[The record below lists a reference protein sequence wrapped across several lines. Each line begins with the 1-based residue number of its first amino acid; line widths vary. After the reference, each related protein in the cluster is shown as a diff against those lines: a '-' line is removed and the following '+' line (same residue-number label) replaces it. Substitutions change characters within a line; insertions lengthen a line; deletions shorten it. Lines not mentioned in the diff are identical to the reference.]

1 MDNYLITWFYAEKKD
16 DESFYPSVGGNTSS
30 PEYQKVYWRC
40 VYDFFRTAQLTQTV
54 SNVKY
59 LFFTNVPNIPTDID
73 GFNLAQFFGQAGVKV
88 ERLELTNRTP
98 KDWYGAWRNQF
109 YLFDVLS
116 YLKNHDVGNFLILDS
131 DIFITQDLLPVYQE
145 IEQNQMIAYD
155 CGYGEDVSI
164 NGISINQ
171 MRTLYSKFSGGG
183 CDSKLR
189 YKGGELIGVTSGLIP
204 EILDCYSKLWKFNYE
219 LYQKKEMKLN
229 EEAHFLSV
237 IYHHL
242 DFDES
247 LANKYIKRMWTAVKC
262 DNVVS
267 GDEKLALWHL
277 PAEKKYAFETMFTFL
292 QEDCSK
298 TQYNLYLRGLLHIPG
313 NKMIRKMR
321 KTMIRIQE
329 KIREKV

>member
-1 MDNYLITWFYAEKKD
+1 MDNYLITWFYAEKKE

-40 VYDFFRTAQLTQTV
+40 VYDFYRTAQLTQRS
-54 SNVKY
+54 SNAKY

-73 GFNLAQFFGQAGVKV
+73 GFNLAQFFEQAGVKV

-109 YLFDVLS
+109 YLFDVLN
-116 YLKNHDVGNFLILDS
+116 YLKDNSTGNFLILDS
-131 DIFITQDLLPVYQE
+131 DIFITQDLLPIFRDIQK
-145 IEQNQMIAYD
+145 NQMIAYD
-155 CGYGEDVSI
+155 CGYGEGVSI

-171 MRTLYSKFSGGG
+171 MRELYSKFSGGG
-183 CDSKLR
+183 YHNKLR
-189 YKGGELIGVTSGLIP
+189 YKGGELIGVTSDLIP
-204 EILDCYSKLWKFNYE
+204 KILDCYSELWKFDYE
-219 LYQKKEMKLN
+219 LYQRKQTKLN

-242 DFDES
+242 SFDES
-247 LANKYIKRMWTAVKC
+247 LANKYIKRMWTSVKC
-262 DNVVS
+262 DNIEP
-267 GDEKLALWHL
+267 GDENLALWHL
-277 PAEKKYAFETMFTFL
+277 PAEKKYAFETMFAFL
-292 QEDCSK
+292 QKDCGESEYK
-298 TQYNLYLRGLLHIPG
+298 YYLKRLLHIPG
-313 NKMIRKMR
+313 NKTVRKLR

>member
-40 VYDFFRTAQLTQTV
+40 VYDFYRTAQLTQTE
-54 SNVKY
+54 SNVRY

-73 GFNLAQFFGQAGVKV
+73 GFNLAQFFEQAGVKV

-116 YLKNHDVGNFLILDS
+116 CLKNHYVGNFLILDS
-131 DIFITQDLLPVYQE
+131 DIFIMKDLLPVFQD
-145 IEQNQMIAYD
+145 IEQNQVIAYD
-155 CGYGEDVSI
+155 CDYGEDVSI
-164 NGISINQ
+164 NGVSTNQ
-171 MRTLYSKFSGGG
+171 MRELYSKFRG
-183 CDSKLR
+183 DNSKLR
-189 YKGGELIGVTSGLIP
+189 YKGGELIGVTSDLIP
-204 EILDCYSKLWKFNYE
+204 KILDCYSKLWKFNYE
-219 LYQKKEMKLN
+219 LYQQRKTKLN
-229 EEAHFLSV
+229 EEAHFLSM
-237 IYHHL
+237 IYHYL
-242 DFDES
+242 GFEES

-262 DNVVS
+262 DNVVT
-267 GDEKLALWHL
+267 GDENLALWHL

-292 QEDCSK
+292 QEDCSEE
-298 TQYNLYLRGLLHIPG
+298 QYNRYLRGLLHIPG
-313 NKMIRKMR
+313 NKAIRKLR

-329 KIREKV
+329 KIRGKV